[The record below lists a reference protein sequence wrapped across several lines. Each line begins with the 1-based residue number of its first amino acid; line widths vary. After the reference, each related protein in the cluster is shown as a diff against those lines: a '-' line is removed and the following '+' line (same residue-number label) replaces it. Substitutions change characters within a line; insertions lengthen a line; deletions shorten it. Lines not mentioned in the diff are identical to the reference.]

1 MGNLKEVTSGTQ
13 AWSEQEK
20 KKKKKKD
27 NVSED

>member
-20 KKKKKKD
+20 KKKKD